1 MKIKFKF
8 ILFIA
13 ILHTIFLA
21 LSVPL
26 LKISPWLF
34 LIAEAVIMGSVTLSI
49 AIYRQFVKPLD
60 LISAGIESIKD
71 KDFGMKFVKV
81 GQYELDNLID
91 VYNNMID
98 QLREERIHQQEQHFF
113 LQKLIESS
121 PSGVIILNLDET
133 IHTIN
138 PAAKKML
145 NISEDVLSDLNLKSI
160 DSELILELINIEL
173 NSPKIV
179 QLHQRS
185 QFRIQKAAFIDRGF
199 QHYFIQIEELT
210 KEILQAERAAYEK
223 VIRMISHE
231 INNSIGAVNS
241 ILQSCISMPELAD
254 ETANEA
260 LEVAHK
266 RNSHLLAFMANFGK
280 IFRLPAPSKTS
291 VNLAELLKG
300 IQPLSAGNSSNDIE
314 WIWKLSVEPLIVNI
328 DEHQFE
334 QVILNVFKNATEAIE
349 LNNLT
354 SNGKIII
361 ETSSHPQKRV
371 SIKNSGAQIP
381 SEFKQKI
388 FSPFFTSKESGQG
401 IGLTLAQEILR
412 NHGFKFGLHNIAEG
426 LVEFFVEFE

>member
-13 ILHTIFLA
+13 ILHAIFLA

-26 LKISPWLF
+26 LQISPWLF
-34 LIAEAVIMGSVTLSI
+34 LLSEAVIMGSVTISI
-49 AIYRQFVKPLD
+49 TIYRQFVKPLD

-121 PSGVIILNLDET
+121 PSGVIILNLDES
-133 IHTIN
+133 IYTIN

-145 NISEDVLSDLNLKSI
+145 NFAEEITSEQNLNSI
-160 DSELILELINIEL
+160 DSELIPELLKLELN
-173 NSPKIV
+173 NPKIV

-231 INNSIGAVNS
+231 INNSVGAVNS
-241 ILQSCISMPELAD
+241 ILQSCISMPALAD
-254 ETANEA
+254 KTANEV
-260 LEVAHK
+260 LEVAHR

-280 IFRLPAPSKTS
+280 VFRLPATNKTT
-291 VNLAELLKG
+291 VNLSELLKG
-300 IQPLSAGNSSNDIE
+300 IQPLLAGSSSINIE
-314 WIWKLSVEPLIVNI
+314 WIWQLSKNPLLIEL

-334 QVILNVFKNATEAIE
+334 QLIVNVLKNAVEAIE
-349 LNNLT
+349 NG
-354 SNGKIII
+354 GKIFI
-361 ETSSHPQKRV
+361 ETSNHPIKRL
-371 SIKNSGAQIP
+371 SIKNSGQQIP
-381 SEFKQKI
+381 AEFEQKI
-388 FSPFFTSKESGQG
+388 FSPFFTSKENGQG

-412 NHGFKFGLHNIAEG
+412 NHGLRFGLHNIADG